1 VTPGERAQFG
11 ILGTLEVL
19 VGGQPVAVTT
29 PQQRRFVCILLL
41 AHGRPVAPA
50 SVADLMW
57 PDSDGFGEG
66 DAPKDPVATVR
77 VYASRLRKFLPES
90 VGPRLSSGGYKID
103 IGSDDLDADRFE
115 SLLSLGTSLMPDSP
129 GEAANSLRQALAL
142 WRGDVLAEFRD
153 ERWALGT
160 AVRLEEL
167 KLSALER
174 LHDARLA
181 LGEHRDLSG
190 DIERLVE
197 ANPLRERLWAQLMLA
212 LYRSGRQADAL
223 RAFGRLRE
231 VLVEELGIEPSREL
245 AELETSILR
254 QDASLDLEATLA
266 TSPALGSRPAGALGA
281 PSAADLLVGPP
292 TGSVPAI
299 AGDLLVGPPTGS
311 VPVVTPGFYVGPPT
325 GAVAAVGPYVGPP
338 TGTVA
343 AVVFGPPAPGAI
355 GLGDAPD
362 EGDDAEPEVAEEP
375 ALPEIKSNIPSQVT
389 SFIGRQRE
397 LSELRSLTESFRLL
411 TLTGPGG
418 SGKTRLACEVASAML
433 EDPVVRSERSG
444 GIFLVELAAVTD
456 PEEVP
461 VAVAAAIG
469 LKVPAGTP
477 ALDAIIE
484 ALRVARTQLI
494 MDNCEHLIGACAAV
508 CDSIVRSCHNVWLLA
523 TSREPL
529 GIDGEV
535 IYRVPPLAVPSPE
548 VSDAA
553 SIAGED
559 AVRLFLDRARAHQP
573 NLQVDDSNASTI
585 ASLCR
590 RLDGIPL
597 ALELVAARLRA
608 LSLEQIHQR
617 LDQRF
622 RLLVGGGRTR
632 LPRQQTLQSL
642 IDWSYDLLD
651 TTERAALRRLSV
663 FSGSFDLDMATAVL
677 ADVGSPDGGGAG
689 LDDWAVL
696 DCISSLVDKSLVAAD
711 PAGRGTRYHLLETIR
726 AYGAELFTTEDGVE
740 VQEQTRR
747 RHALAYLEFAEVA
760 APSVSNPDQ
769 FEWLDRL
776 DLDLDNLRA
785 ALAYLVGS
793 PELFSEALRMVVA
806 LSRFCAWRGHESELF
821 VAAEALRSRPTADS
835 TDPLVVR
842 ARLVYLKILGQID
855 PAPAR
860 RQLESVLEQ
869 AQATGDRSLEAEA
882 LNRLSW
888 SAFTIGDRQEGERF
902 HAGAVEAAREA
913 DEYVPLLMALNG
925 GCAPETH
932 QLEALQLATDRH
944 DAIGRFMVLSN
955 LGSDALDRGELAAAR
970 DWLEEALPIVER
982 VSPSGDANFSAN
994 LAGLRLLDGDF
1005 ASSAEQYARA
1015 LEAAQRHFDDRHVAY
1030 SIGGLAACAE
1040 GLGNHLLAA
1049 ALFGASDAR
1058 LSESGFALEEVGQ
1071 RIRTESVDRL
1081 RSALEP
1087 DIFDAAYQAG
1097 WGLDRQGSVDVALG
1111 RRTVGTEPVEDGA
1124 ALPAATGQTVGR

>member
-1 VTPGERAQFG
+1 MTPVERAQFG
-11 ILGTLEVL
+11 ILGTLEV
-19 VGGQPVAVTT
+19 VVNGQGVAIAT

-41 AHGRPVAPA
+41 AHGRSVAPG
-50 SVADLMW
+50 SVAELMW
-57 PDSDGFGEG
+57 PDSDGSGD

-77 VYASRLRKFLPES
+77 VYASRLRKTLPETI
-90 VGPRLSSGGYKID
+90 GPRLVAGGYRID
-103 IGSDDLDADRFE
+103 IGAEDLDAGRFE
-115 SLLSLGTSLMPDSP
+115 ALLSLGTSLLADNPA
-129 GEAANSLRQALAL
+129 EAARCLRQALGL
-142 WRGDVLAEFRD
+142 WRGEVLAEFRD
-153 ERWALGT
+153 ERWVLGT

-181 LGEHRDLSG
+181 LGEHRDLAG

-231 VLVEELGIEPSREL
+231 VLVDELGIEPSREL

-254 QDASLDLEATLA
+254 QEPSLDLLP
-266 TSPALGSRPAGALGA
+266 SPAPLGSPTSRSSAGG
-281 PSAADLLVGPP
+281 PTAAASEPVVGPA
-292 TGSVPAI
+292 TVSVPAI
-299 AGDLLVGPPTGS
+299 AGDLLVGPATGS
-311 VPVVTPGFYVGPPT
+311 VPMVTPGVYVGLPT
-325 GAVAAVGPYVGPP
+325 GAVPAVGAFVGPP
-338 TGTVA
+338 TGTVQ
-343 AVVFGPPAPGAI
+343 AVVFGPPAPPPAPVA
-355 GLGDAPD
+355 GDAPAGARTLTQAP
-362 EGDDAEPEVAEEP
+362 EGIEEVAG
-375 ALPEIKSNIPSQVT
+375 LDVKTNIPSQVT
-389 SFIGRQRE
+389 SFVGRQKE
-397 LSELRSLTESFRLL
+397 MSELRTLTESFRLL

-433 EDPVVRSERSG
+433 DDPAVRADRSG

-477 ALDAIIE
+477 ALAAVIE
-484 ALRVARTQLI
+484 ALRISRTHLI
-494 MDNCEHLIGACAAV
+494 VDNCEHLIDACAAV
-508 CDSIVRSCHNVWLLA
+508 CDAMVRSCHDVWLLA

-535 IYRVPPLAVPSPE
+535 IYRVPPLAVPPP
-548 VSDAA
+548 DALDA
-553 SIAGED
+553 DVIAGED

-573 NLQVDDSNASTI
+573 GLQVDDSNATTV

-617 LDQRF
+617 LDMRF

-651 TTERAALRRLSV
+651 SRERATLRRLSV
-663 FSGSFDLDMATAVL
+663 FSGSFDLEMATAVL
-677 ADVGSPDGGGAG
+677 ADVAPAGGGGLG

-696 DCISSLVDKSLVAAD
+696 DCVSSLVDKSLVTADAAE
-711 PAGRGTRYHLLETIR
+711 RGTRFHLLETIR
-726 AYGAELFTTEDGVE
+726 AYAAELFASQDGPD

-747 RHALAYLEFAEVA
+747 RHALAYLGFAETA
-760 APSVSNPDQ
+760 APEVSSPEQ

-785 ALAYLVGS
+785 ALAYLVAS
-793 PELFSEALRMVVA
+793 PDLHSQGLRMVVA

-821 VAAEALRSRPTADS
+821 VSAEALAARPRSDPS
-835 TDPLVVR
+835 DPLEVR
-842 ARLVYLKILGQID
+842 ARLVFLKILGQID

-860 RQLESVLEQ
+860 RQLESLLDE
-869 AQATGDRSLEAEA
+869 ARATGDKSLEAEV

-888 SAFTIGDRQEGERF
+888 SAFTLGERAEGEQF
-902 HAGAVEAAREA
+902 HAGAVAAARA
-913 DEYVPLLMALNG
+913 AGDYVPLLMALNG
-925 GCAPETH
+925 GCAPEEH
-932 QLEALQLATDRH
+932 QLEALELATGRH

-955 LGSDALDRGELAAAR
+955 LGSDALDRGDLAAAR
-970 DWLEEALPIVER
+970 EWLEQALPIVER

-994 LAGLRLLDGDF
+994 LAGLRYLDGDA
-1005 ASSAEQYARA
+1005 ASAAEQYAEA

-1040 GLGNHLLAA
+1040 ASANHLLAA

-1071 RIRTESVDRL
+1071 RIRTESV
-1081 RSALEP
+1081 
-1087 DIFDAAYQAG
+1087 
-1097 WGLDRQGSVDVALG
+1097 
-1111 RRTVGTEPVEDGA
+1111 
-1124 ALPAATGQTVGR
+1124 